1 MFEYIENTATT
12 TINNTLTHTNTHRR
26 RHRHRQSM
34 QSPLWTLRPE
44 KRRLPPKRAVP
55 GPTAAPVSSLP
66 SSRPC
71 VCRRCWSCTYCALGI
86 YYVFVVV
93 FVVATVV
100 YGPVQ
105 KRFCALF
112 TCAPGGNAGAL
123 GEHVWLI
130 RKFIKLSS
138 DLGSAQ
144 LVSYSLIHSFNKP
157 LANSVQSGNAT
168 RKESACA

>member
-12 TINNTLTHTNTHRR
+12 TINNTRTHTHRG
-26 RHRHRQSM
+26 RHRHSI

-55 GPTAAPVSSLP
+55 GPTLSLP
-66 SSRPC
+66 RCPYLVPSRPC
-71 VCRRCWSCTYCALGI
+71 VCRRCWSCTYCALAI
-86 YYVFVVV
+86 YYVFIVV
-93 FVVATVV
+93 FVAAVV

-123 GEHVWLI
+123 GKHVWLI
-130 RKFIKLSS
+130 RFHKTQLRSRLSS
-138 DLGSAQ
+138 AR
-144 LVSYSLIHSFNKP
+144 LVLTHSFI
-157 LANSVQSGNAT
+157 Q
-168 RKESACA
+168 

>member
-1 MFEYIENTATT
+1 MYRHVWVYWKHSNYNYKQHTD
-12 TINNTLTHTNTHRR
+12 THTHRR
-26 RHRHRQSM
+26 RHRHSI

-55 GPTAAPVSSLP
+55 GPTLCLPLPLPLVSSLP

-71 VCRRCWSCTYCALGI
+71 VCRRCWSCTYCALAI

-93 FVVATVV
+93 FVAAVV

-123 GEHVWLI
+123 GKHVWLI
-130 RKFIKLSS
+130 RFHKTQLRSPRSS
-138 DLGSAQ
+138 AR
-144 LVSYSLIHSFNKP
+144 LVLTHSFI
-157 LANSVQSGNAT
+157 Q
-168 RKESACA
+168 